1 MNTRLATRRF
11 AGWAAILSGVAAILA
26 MVTVILFFTLEMDS
40 SEEHLWGPLSD
51 IFPIIQMALLLVVT
65 CGLYAIQRAT
75 APRTSIIGTVIGVIG
90 MLGVIVLQTLLRM
103 GVVRFEQEIGP
114 LVMAFALVGV
124 WLIVA
129 NDVGRRQRSLPSTL
143 AWLGMAV
150 GIASILEAVIVAV
163 AGGADWRTYMS
174 NPLLVV
180 VSAVVFLLVYVG
192 FPIWAIWLGRVLLKA
207 ERSEAGQQQS
217 GLVSPSQG

>member
-1 MNTRLATRRF
+1 MNTRLATHRF

-51 IFPIIQMALLLVVT
+51 IFPIIQMALLLVVAR
-65 CGLYAIQRAT
+65 GLYAIQRAT

-103 GVVRFEQEIGP
+103 GVMQFAQEISP
-114 LVMAFALVGV
+114 LVIAFALVGV

-129 NDVGRRQRSLPSTL
+129 NYLGRRQQSLPSTL

-150 GIASILEAVIVAV
+150 GIASVSEPVIVAG
-163 AGGADWRTYMS
+163 AGGADWRAYMS

-192 FPIWAIWLGRVLLKA
+192 FPVWAIWLGRVLLKA
-207 ERSEAGQQQS
+207 ERSEARQQQS